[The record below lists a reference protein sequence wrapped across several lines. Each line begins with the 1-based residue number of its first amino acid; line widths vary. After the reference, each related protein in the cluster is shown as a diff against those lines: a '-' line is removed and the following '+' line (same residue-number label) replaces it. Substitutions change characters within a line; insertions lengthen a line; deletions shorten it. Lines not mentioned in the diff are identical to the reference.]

1 MMHGFFTI
9 MGGFHVFE
17 RNSKEMSNNRSISRE
32 DDKPLHPLEEK
43 DLRECNGYSESFI
56 TLTKVEIKD
65 KGKSDWL
72 AKFLVL
78 LQTSWYMMQC
88 FTRAREHLFI
98 SDLSKSSL
106 SPFPFGI
113 DAAQGP

>member
-1 MMHGFFTI
+1 MVGLKLSANILSNSLLDLQWSMMHGFFII

-43 DLRECNGYSESFI
+43 DLRECDGYSESFI

-65 KGKSDWL
+65 KGKSDWF
-72 AKFLVL
+72 AKSLVL
-78 LQTSWYMMQC
+78 LQTS
-88 FTRAREHLFI
+88 
-98 SDLSKSSL
+98 
-106 SPFPFGI
+106 
-113 DAAQGP
+113 

>member
-1 MMHGFFTI
+1 MTHGFFII
-9 MGGFHVFE
+9 MGGFDIFE
-17 RNSKEMSNNRSISRE
+17 RNFKEMSNNRSISQE
-32 DDKPLHPLEEK
+32 DNKPLHPLEEK
-43 DLRECNGYSESFI
+43 DLRECDGYSKSFI

-72 AKFLVL
+72 AKSLVL
-78 LQTSWYMMQC
+78 LQTSWYVMQC
-88 FTRAREHLFI
+88 FTRAREPFI
-98 SDLSKSSL
+98 SGLSKSSL

>member
-1 MMHGFFTI
+1 MMHGFFII

-32 DDKPLHPLEEK
+32 DDKSLHPLEDK
-43 DLRECNGYSESFI
+43 DLRECDGYSESFI

-72 AKFLVL
+72 AKSLVL
-78 LQTSWYMMQC
+78 LQTS
-88 FTRAREHLFI
+88 
-98 SDLSKSSL
+98 
-106 SPFPFGI
+106 
-113 DAAQGP
+113 